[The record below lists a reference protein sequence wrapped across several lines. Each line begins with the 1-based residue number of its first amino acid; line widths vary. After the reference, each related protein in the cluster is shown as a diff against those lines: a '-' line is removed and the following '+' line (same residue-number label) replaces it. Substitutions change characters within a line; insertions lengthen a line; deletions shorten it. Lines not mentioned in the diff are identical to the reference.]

1 MHFISNN
8 ASSTLHCCLWCYQ
21 YWLYVVLSLR
31 RHHVL
36 TKLLSWTWL
45 WGDKFL
51 LVKIFFLV
59 CWIYL
64 CHLHTLL
71 MSCVCEIYEIH
82 SWNLLQTFE
91 RTSIKNLRAAAFR
104 DMVRP
109 YNLRMLDHVFSSCFK
124 HVLLHWNIS
133 KKNSFFLEHI
143 SE

>member
-8 ASSTLHCCLWCYQ
+8 ASSILQIVVCGVIRIDFKLRFLWKDI
-21 YWLYVVLSLR
+21 
-31 RHHVL
+31 
-36 TKLLSWTWL
+36 TKLLNWTYL